1 VVKPVDFDAFAE
13 MVTEVGMYW
22 MISNQTVS

>member
-1 VVKPVDFDAFAE
+1 VKPVDFADFAQ

-22 MISNQTVS
+22 MLSNQVPE